1 MSQIRGFYPVILI
14 PDSIRQFCA
23 DNPILILEES
33 ASSTRKPPL
42 TPRSPVSNNSRY
54 SLVIQLWIA
63 SVAVVM
69 LVNWLF
75 GMSLMAFWSSLVCA
89 SVSAVAAF
97 SYLRFVDFQV
107 RDRYKQRLA
116 DYQQQLSKYESY
128 QLCRLQP
135 KGKETEQ
142 YNSLLQDR
150 SKLLKKLLKK
160 IVQPPA
166 SQSKGGAQQGVSEK
180 QFFIY
185 LCRYFSGFYD
195 FCMGGEFPIPG
206 TSFRYTAD
214 FILVHQP
221 TGLAIDIEI
230 DEPYEGRTGKPHHCV
245 DRGKDN
251 QRNQFFL
258 ERNWVVIRFSELQVV
273 KYPDACCKAI
283 ARIIAQITG
292 DYRGLVQFG
301 NVADLLPHKQWTVK
315 EAIYMA
321 KTKFR
326 KSYLGLAEYIDRT

>member
-23 DNPILILEES
+23 DNPIPVLEES
-33 ASSTRKPPL
+33 ASPTMKLPL
-42 TPRSPVSNNSRY
+42 TPRLPVFTNPRY
-54 SLVIQLWIA
+54 FLVIMLWIA
-63 SVAVVM
+63 SVVIVM

-75 GMSLMAFWSSLVCA
+75 GMSVIAFWSSQVCA
-89 SVSAVAAF
+89 LVSAVAAF
-97 SYLRFVDFQV
+97 SYLRFVDSLV

-116 DYQQQLSKYESY
+116 EYQQQLVEYESY
-128 QLCRLQP
+128 KLCSLQL
-135 KGKETEQ
+135 KGKEMEQ
-142 YNSLLQDR
+142 YNSRLQER
-150 SKLLKKLLKK
+150 YKRFFRLLKK
-160 IVQPPA
+160 IVQLPT
-166 SQSKGGAQQGVSEK
+166 SQSKGGVQQGVSEK

-214 FILVHQP
+214 FILVHKP

-273 KYPDACCKAI
+273 KYPDSCCKAI

-326 KSYLGLAEYIDRT
+326 NSYL

>member
-23 DNPILILEES
+23 DNPIPILEES
-33 ASSTRKPPL
+33 ASSTKKMPFPPRL
-42 TPRSPVSNNSRY
+42 PVFNNSRY
-54 SLVIQLWIA
+54 YLVIQFWIA
-63 SVAVVM
+63 SAVVVM
-69 LVNWLF
+69 LVHWRF
-75 GMSLMAFWSSLVCA
+75 GMSVIAFCSSLVCA
-89 SVSAVAAF
+89 SVSAAAAF
-97 SYLRFVDFQV
+97 AYLRFVDFQV

-128 QLCRLQP
+128 QLCRLQLNH
-135 KGKETEQ
+135 KETEQ
-142 YNSLLQDR
+142 YNSLLQER
-150 SKLLKKLLKK
+150 SKLFNISLREN
-160 IVQPPA
+160 IQQPA
-166 SQSKGGAQQGVSEK
+166 SQSKGGVQQGVSEK

-214 FILVHQP
+214 FILVHKP

-245 DRGKDN
+245 DRDKDN

-273 KYPDACCKAI
+273 KYPDSCCKAI

-326 KSYLGLAEYIDRT
+326 NSYL

>member
-1 MSQIRGFYPVILI
+1 
-14 PDSIRQFCA
+14 
-23 DNPILILEES
+23 
-33 ASSTRKPPL
+33 
-42 TPRSPVSNNSRY
+42 
-54 SLVIQLWIA
+54 
-63 SVAVVM
+63 M

-75 GMSLMAFWSSLVCA
+75 GMSVMAFWSSLTCS
-89 SVSAVAAF
+89 SVSVVATF

-128 QLCRLQP
+128 QLCRLQLNH
-135 KGKETEQ
+135 KETEQ
-142 YNSLLQDR
+142 YNSLLQER
-150 SKLLKKLLKK
+150 SKLFNISLRE
-160 IVQPPA
+160 IIQQPA
-166 SQSKGGAQQGVSEK
+166 SQSKGGVQQGVSEK

-214 FILVHQP
+214 FILVHKP

-230 DEPYEGRTGKPHHCV
+230 DEPYDGRTGKPHHCV
-245 DRGKDN
+245 DRNKDN

-273 KYPDACCKAI
+273 KYPDGCCKAI
-283 ARIIAQITG
+283 ARVVSQITG
-292 DYRGLVQFG
+292 DYRGLVQLQ
-301 NVADLLPHKQWTVK
+301 NVKELLPQKQWEVK
-315 EAIYMA
+315 EAVYMA
-321 KTKFR
+321 KAKFR
-326 KSYLGLAEYIDRT
+326 NSYIRNNFC

>member
-23 DNPILILEES
+23 DNPIPILEES
-33 ASSTRKPPL
+33 ASSTKKMPFPP
-42 TPRSPVSNNSRY
+42 RQPVSNNSRY
-54 SLVIQLWIA
+54 FLVIQLWIA

-75 GMSLMAFWSSLVCA
+75 GMNVMAFWSSLTCS
-89 SVSAVAAF
+89 SVSVVATF

-116 DYQQQLSKYESY
+116 EYQQQLSEYESY
-128 QLCRLQP
+128 QLRHWQS

-142 YNSLLQDR
+142 YNSLLQER
-150 SKLLKKLLKK
+150 YKLLKNLLKK

-166 SQSKGGAQQGVSEK
+166 TQGKGGVQQGVSEK

-185 LCRYFSGFYD
+185 LCRYFSSFYD
-195 FCMGGEFPIPG
+195 FCMGCEFPIPG

-214 FILVHQP
+214 FILVHKP

-230 DEPYEGRTGKPHHCV
+230 DEPYDGRTGKPHHCV
-245 DRGKDN
+245 DRNKDS
-251 QRNQFFL
+251 QRNRFFL

-273 KYPDACCKAI
+273 KYPDACCNAI
-283 ARIIAQITG
+283 ARVVFQITG
-292 DYRGLVQFG
+292 DYRGLVKLKKVV
-301 NVADLLPHKQWTVK
+301 NLIPHKQWTTK
-315 EAIYMA
+315 QAIYMA

-326 KSYLGLAEYIDRT
+326 KSYLNT